1 MSKTLSAML
10 QTKGHMDAGAPA
22 PAPRREAV
30 PTDLDPAVTLGAH
43 AALMRR
49 FVVRAIEAPDLA
61 TKLELWACYRSARA
75 DALAVMDDAPG
86 TPGTGASAP
95 TLRSRAI

>member
-10 QTKGHMDAGAPA
+10 QSEGHIGVTAPSAA
-22 PAPRREAV
+22 PPPQSTTAHV
-30 PTDLDPAVTLGAH
+30 DPVVTLDAH

-49 FVVRAIEAPDLA
+49 FVVQAIEAPDLA

-75 DALAVMDDAPG
+75 DALALMGDSP
-86 TPGTGASAP
+86 GASGIR
-95 TLRSRAI
+95 RSGAS